1 MDKKEIPVSGFCQLS
16 DLSEIILQKLTELNI
31 KNNRFISVTY
41 NLAMKKYPYL
51 RLGFCQF
58 SEFKEHMKKGV
69 KTIRQ
74 RLTESNTKNRI
85 FTSVSYELM
94 IEVK

>member
-1 MDKKEIPVSGFCQLS
+1 MDKNKIDVSGYCQLS
-16 DLSEIILQKLTELNI
+16 ELSEIILQKLTELNI
-31 KNNRFISVTY
+31 ENNRFISVTY
-41 NLAMKKYPYL
+41 NLAMEKYPYL

-58 SEFKEHMKKGV
+58 SEFKEHMRKGV

-74 RLTESNTKNRI
+74 RLTESNAENNI
-85 FTSVSYELM
+85 FTSVSYELV